1 PLFYLAS
8 PALPIGAFAWSQGM
22 EGAIAE
28 GRLRN
33 RAEVTAWLAGI
44 LAYGLGRF
52 DIPLF
57 SRCFKAALNR
67 DAAGLDGWNALAL
80 AGRETAELREEEGRL
95 GEALCRILRDQN
107 LMPAWVK
114 TKRGLGYV
122 AAFALAAV
130 RLGEG
135 AGSFAGEAGEA
146 LFHAAGA
153 FVWSWLENQVA
164 AAAKAIPL
172 GQTDGGRVLLELM
185 PQVPEVVR
193 QGLELPDS
201 DIGASLPG
209 LALVSMR
216 HERQYS
222 RLFRS

>member
-1 PLFYLAS
+1 MPHFLPLFYLAS

-33 RAEVTAWLAGI
+33 RAEVASWLAGI

-57 SRCFKAALNR
+57 SRCFRAALNR

-114 TKRGLGYV
+114 AKRGLGYV

-135 AGSFAGEAGEA
+135 AGSFAGRPGRRFSMPPAPLSGAGWKTKWPPPPRQ
-146 LFHAAGA
+146 FPWGRRTAAGCY
-153 FVWSWLENQVA
+153 WSLCPKCRKWS
-164 AAAKAIPL
+164 
-172 GQTDGGRVLLELM
+172 GR
-185 PQVPEVVR
+185 
-193 QGLELPDS
+193 G
-201 DIGASLPG
+201 
-209 LALVSMR
+209 
-216 HERQYS
+216 
-222 RLFRS
+222 